1 VVRAGK
7 RALRSVAPQRV
18 EPLCAPGEALAI
30 VTDADLAHEHRFGLE
45 DARGLA
51 QFLAARLDTLRRY

>member
-1 VVRAGK
+1 VELFRLAGGH
-7 RALRSVAPQRV
+7 A

-51 QFLAARLDTLRRY
+51 QFLAARLDTLREW